1 MGRLFLRAPGLLCLP
16 LLWGGAPVGQAVCVC
31 VCWLVGGPGR
41 VHIAALSFPISWGA
55 KNIIILNPEFCL

>member
-1 MGRLFLRAPGLLCLP
+1 M
-16 LLWGGAPVGQAVCVC
+16 C

-55 KNIIILNPEFCL
+55 KNIIILNPEFYL